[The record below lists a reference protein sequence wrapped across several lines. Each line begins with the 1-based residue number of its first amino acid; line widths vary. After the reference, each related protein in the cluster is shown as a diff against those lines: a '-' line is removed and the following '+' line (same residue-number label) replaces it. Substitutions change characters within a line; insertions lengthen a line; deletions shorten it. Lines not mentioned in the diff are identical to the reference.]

1 MTIVTTL
8 HRPFTHS
15 SNELHRKIHFM
26 GDSVHPP
33 YVVIIVISHVVIKD
47 FGCHCHRPLPQSRI
61 YAQAFQRLKMQP
73 GGPCRAHFSQH
84 GGMPVHEVREN
95 PCTDGRSVL
104 PLQRVRTTA
113 AAPSGPNGCHEQ
125 SSRPV
130 KALLS
135 GRQKPQLT
143 LAPSVLRHPLR
154 LASSIGG
161 RADWRQS
168 LKKMAKYEQRNQIL
182 FVYLQSD
189 EFN

>member
-1 MTIVTTL
+1 MLNDNVTNDNRDNGGL
-8 HRPFTHS
+8 PPPPSFAPCGQARPALS
-15 SNELHRKIHFM
+15 PLSL
-26 GDSVHPP
+26 
-33 YVVIIVISHVVIKD
+33 VIIVIKD

-61 YAQAFQRLKMQP
+61 YAQAFLRLEMQP

-84 GGMPVHEVREN
+84 GGRPVHEVREN

-104 PLQRVRTTA
+104 PLQRIRTTV

-143 LAPSVLRHPLR
+143 LAPSVLRHPPR

-161 RADWRQS
+161 RAD
-168 LKKMAKYEQRNQIL
+168 
-182 FVYLQSD
+182 
-189 EFN
+189 

>member
-1 MTIVTTL
+1 MTIVTTP
-8 HRPFTHS
+8 HRPFAHS

-33 YVVIIVISHVVIKD
+33 TLSSLSLVIIVIKD
-47 FGCHCHRPLPQSRI
+47 FGCQRLPPATQITHLRPS
-61 YAQAFQRLKMQP
+61 FQRLEMQP
-73 GGPCRAHFSQH
+73 GDPCRAHFSQH
-84 GGMPVHEVREN
+84 GGRPVHEVREN

-104 PLQRVRTTA
+104 PLQRIRTTA

-143 LAPSVLRHPLR
+143 LAPSVLRHPPR

-161 RADWRQS
+161 RAD
-168 LKKMAKYEQRNQIL
+168 
-182 FVYLQSD
+182 
-189 EFN
+189 